1 MIFSILS
8 SPSCKAKT
16 KNTVNRIWT
25 VLLRAPFD
33 VFNIRSSVQFYL
45 SFLFCG
51 NSGYFDI
58 CRRHAEFDCRLS
70 SIIYFI
76 IVVRKNSMCVHYC
89 WFMPARRTTTKK
101 IHSMYFHS
109 FHFKHMHIP
118 YAYGKGMRILEFYV
132 FTWFFLQILLGNLF
146 TEHLLSLLKIWVNS
160 SCTHH
165 SLLER
170 NDQRVNRI
178 RTEQIVAGIN

>member
-1 MIFSILS
+1 MQSKNQKYGKQDLNGLIAGAVWCVQHPLKCTILF
-8 SPSCKAKT
+8 
-16 KNTVNRIWT
+16 V
-25 VLLRAPFD
+25 V
-33 VFNIRSSVQFYL
+33 
-45 SFLFCG
+45 LFCG